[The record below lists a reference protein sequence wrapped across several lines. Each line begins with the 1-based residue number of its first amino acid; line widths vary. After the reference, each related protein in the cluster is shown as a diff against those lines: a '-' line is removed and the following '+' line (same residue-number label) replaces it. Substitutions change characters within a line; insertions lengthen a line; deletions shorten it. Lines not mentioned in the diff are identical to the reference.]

1 MNGRIRVAHCLEQVR
16 SGGVER
22 RRLSLA
28 RRLDPQRFEQIIIC
42 TEALPELRAEFEQ
55 AGCRVFELGRMTR
68 GVDWPKI
75 RTAARLLREF
85 RPDIVHGA
93 VFEGVIVATLAGRL
107 ARVPVIIAEE
117 IITPVGRRFTGHLYF
132 RLLTGLADKVVAIS
146 DAVRDYLIGTLRL
159 PRSKVRLIY
168 NGVAEAEPASTEE
181 LHDIRTSLGLAEGAP
196 VIGTLSRLAG
206 PTGHPPDSHKR
217 ISDAIAAMKPILQRF
232 PNARLLIVG
241 DGPDRPFLEDH
252 ARREGLEDAVA
263 FAGFQQR
270 VRPYLECMDVLA
282 HPAETEGLPLV
293 LVEAMLASRP
303 IVASNVAGSNEVVAD
318 GETGFLV
325 PVRNPRALAD
335 KTIELLGDPQLRA
348 RMGAAG
354 LKRAR
359 TLFSEDRYVR
369 EVANLY
375 EELAPNRP
383 DRS

>member
-1 MNGRIRVAHCLEQVR
+1 
-16 SGGVER
+16 
-22 RRLSLA
+22 
-28 RRLDPQRFEQIIIC
+28 
-42 TEALPELRAEFEQ
+42 
-55 AGCRVFELGRMTR
+55 
-68 GVDWPKI
+68 
-75 RTAARLLREF
+75 
-85 RPDIVHGA
+85 
-93 VFEGVIVATLAGRL
+93 
-107 ARVPVIIAEE
+107 
-117 IITPVGRRFTGHLYF
+117 
-132 RLLTGLADKVVAIS
+132 
-146 DAVRDYLIGTLRL
+146 
-159 PRSKVRLIY
+159 
-168 NGVAEAEPASTEE
+168 
-181 LHDIRTSLGLAEGAP
+181 
-196 VIGTLSRLAG
+196 
-206 PTGHPPDSHKR
+206 
-217 ISDAIAAMKPILQRF
+217 
-232 PNARLLIVG
+232 
-241 DGPDRPFLEDH
+241 
-252 ARREGLEDAVA
+252 
-263 FAGFQQR
+263 
-270 VRPYLECMDVLA
+270 MDVLA